1 MTTNHANCDHESTK
15 AARATCRKDRAS
27 RTSLK
32 AELLTIFATKTFP
45 YEDDA
50 KWVRYAAGRFCNYT
64 GDDLDIAAG
73 AILSY
78 FLPSGDADQDANRR
92 RNGYTVT
99 DNIHTMLSITLRA
112 AS

>member
-32 AELLTIFATKTFP
+32 ANLLTIFASPTFAE
-45 YEDDA
+45 EDDA
-50 KWVRYAAGRFCNYT
+50 KWVWYAARRFANYT

-73 AILSY
+73 AVLAH
-78 FLPSGDADQDANRR
+78 FLPSGDDAQDANRR